1 MWVKEVKDLN
11 DRLQEF
17 KHDVSQAG
25 FTTDDSNWVLVLKF
39 VELTIINDISRIY
52 KDNYQY
58 IDNTDINIGK
68 IAEKIYEELL
78 NLDEKNETDD
88 LQKLQLKQVTEVF
101 LKDTIEIYK
110 NTVKNWIKYSLEN
123 KIKMIKKD

>member
-1 MWVKEVKDLN
+1 MWKREVKDLN

-17 KHDVSQAG
+17 KHDISQAG
-25 FTTDDSNWVLVLKF
+25 FTTYDSNWVLVLKF

-52 KDNYQY
+52 KENYQY
-58 IDNTDINIGK
+58 IEDTYINIGK

-78 NLDEKNETDD
+78 KLDEKNEIDD
-88 LQKLQLKQVTEVF
+88 LQKLQLKKVTEVF

-110 NTVKNWIKYSLEN
+110 DTVK
-123 KIKMIKKD
+123 KMIKKD

>member
-1 MWVKEVKDLN
+1 MCVKEVKDLN

-52 KDNYQY
+52 KEHYQD
-58 IDNTDINIGK
+58 IDNANINIGK
-68 IAEKIYEELL
+68 ISEKIYEELL
-78 NLDEKNETDD
+78 KLDEKNETDD
-88 LQKLQLKQVTEVF
+88 LQKLQLKKVIEVF
-101 LKDTIEIYK
+101 LKNTIEIYK
-110 NTVKNWIKYSLEN
+110 NTVK
-123 KIKMIKKD
+123 KMIKKD